1 MQVLPDKTVISARAD
16 IAPVNTV
23 ILECRM
29 AIIAAMKNVLSP
41 NSETTI
47 TESDATK
54 ACTSPRETVGVC
66 FVVCS
71 EGSES
76 STSAGS
82 RSSFSSTGS
91 ELAMAVPIRT
101 THSTL
106 DFANIILGVKL
117 QQRSQLITITN
128 IPKNG
133 LGTCIKCQRF
143 NRQGTN
149 FT

>member
-1 MQVLPDKTVISARAD
+1 MKVLPDKTVISARAD

-47 TESDATK
+47 TESEATK
-54 ACTSPRETVGVC
+54 ACTSPRDTVGVC

-76 STSAGS
+76 PTSGKIVGS

-91 ELAMAVPIRT
+91 ELAMAVATRT

-106 DFANIILGVKL
+106 TLANIVLGMKFY
-117 QQRSQLITITN
+117 QHGQ
-128 IPKNG
+128 
-133 LGTCIKCQRF
+133 
-143 NRQGTN
+143 
-149 FT
+149 